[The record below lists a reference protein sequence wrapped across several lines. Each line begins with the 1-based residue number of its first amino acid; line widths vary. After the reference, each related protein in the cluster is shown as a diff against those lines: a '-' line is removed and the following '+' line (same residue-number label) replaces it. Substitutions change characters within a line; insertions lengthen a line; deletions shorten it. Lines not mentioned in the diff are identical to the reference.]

1 MEEIREL
8 SFEELKDVNGG
19 FVCLGACIVGLAA
32 GAAFLAGFAIGIAL
46 AD

>member
-8 SFEELKDVNGG
+8 SLEELRDVNGG
-19 FVCLGACIVGLAA
+19 IICLGACIIGLAA